1 MTMRKRKVY
10 DCVEDWLDALTPDE
24 RWRLYQQ
31 MLANDERKSPN
42 DFNAPSEIDFA
53 PTLH

>member
-1 MTMRKRKVY
+1 MRKRTKVY

-24 RWRLYQQ
+24 RWRLHQQ
-31 MLANDERKSPN
+31 IMADRQANVSSTQHLDEP
-42 DFNAPSEIDFA
+42 P